1 MVTFI
6 LRRTIYAVALLFI
19 ASLIIFYG
27 MRLAPGNPGDVLL
40 NPLNRIG
47 LIEGLR
53 HKLFLDRP
61 LWEQYFIFI
70 HNLFTGQPG
79 VSLFSGE
86 PITTIIQQAGLN
98 TLKLGFTAAILTYA
112 TAIPLGVLAA
122 WKRNTVWDQ
131 GTMLLAVLGMG
142 IPNFFLAILLIQ
154 LFGIY
159 LKWLPIAG
167 SDDPSNI
174 VLPAVVLAAEAMA
187 VNLRLVRSSVLE
199 ELSRDYVRT
208 LYAKGIKEW
217 RIMWVHAL
225 RNALPPVIALA
236 GIMLRTLLGYTLIV
250 EVIFRWPGLGQ
261 TLVNAVLQR
270 DYSVAQV
277 LALLLTF
284 VVILFNLLAD
294 IGQQLADPRVRERLQ
309 AA

>member
-1 MVTFI
+1 MARFI
-6 LRRTIYAVALLFI
+6 VRRTLYAAILMFI

-27 MRLAPGNPGDVLL
+27 LRVAPGNPGDVLL

-61 LWEQYFIFI
+61 LWEQYGIFM

-86 PITTIIQQAGLN
+86 PIPTILAQAGGN
-98 TLKLGFTAAILTYA
+98 TLKLALVAAFLTYA

-122 WKRNTVWDQ
+122 WKRNTRWDQ
-131 GTMLLAVLGMG
+131 ATMLLAVLGMG

-154 LFGIY
+154 VFGIW
-159 LKWLPIAG
+159 LRWLPVAG
-167 SDDPSNI
+167 SDEMSTV

-199 ELSRDYVRT
+199 ELGRDYVRS
-208 LYAKGIKEW
+208 LYAKGLPEW
-217 RIMWVHAL
+217 RILWVHAL

-250 EVIFRWPGLGQ
+250 EVIFRWPGLGF
-261 TLVNAVLQR
+261 TLVDSILKR

-277 LALLLTF
+277 LALLLTL

-294 IGQQLADPRVRERLQ
+294 IGQQIADPRVREKAR
-309 AA
+309 AG

>member
-6 LRRTIYAVALLFI
+6 LRRTIYAVVLLFI
-19 ASLIIFYG
+19 ASVIIFYG

-86 PITTIIQQAGLN
+86 PITNIIQQAGLN

-167 SDDPSNI
+167 SDDPTNI
-174 VLPAVVLAAEAMA
+174 VLPSVVLAAEAMA

-199 ELSRDYVRT
+199 ELGRDYVRT

-294 IGQQLADPRVRERLQ
+294 VGQQLADPRVRERIQ

>member
-1 MVTFI
+1 MATFI
-6 LRRTIYAVALLFI
+6 LRRTLYAVILMFI

-27 MRLAPGNPGDVLL
+27 LRVAPGNPGDVLL

-53 HKLFLDRP
+53 HRLFLDRP
-61 LWEQYFIFI
+61 LWEQYFIFM
-70 HNLFTGQPG
+70 HNLLTGQPG
-79 VSLFSGE
+79 ASLFSGV
-86 PITTIIQQAGLN
+86 PIPTIIAQAGGN
-98 TLKLGFTAAILTYA
+98 TLKLGAAAAFLTYA

-122 WKRNTVWDQ
+122 WQRNKPWDQ
-131 GTMLLAVLGMG
+131 ATMLLAVLGMG

-154 LFGIY
+154 VFGIW
-159 LKWLPIAG
+159 LRWLPVAG
-167 SDDPSNI
+167 SDDISTI

-199 ELSRDYVRT
+199 ELGRDYVRS
-208 LYAKGIKEW
+208 LYAKGLPEW
-217 RIMWVHAL
+217 RILWVHAL

-250 EVIFRWPGLGQ
+250 ETIFRWPGLGF
-261 TLVNAVLQR
+261 TLVDSILKR

-294 IGQQLADPRVRERLQ
+294 VGQQVADPRVREKAR
-309 AA
+309 AE

>member
-1 MVTFI
+1 MGTFL
-6 LRRTIYAVALLFI
+6 LRRTLYAVILLFI

-27 MRLAPGNPGDVLL
+27 MRLAPGNAGDVLL

-47 LIEGLR
+47 LIEGLK

-61 LWEQYFIFI
+61 LWEQYLIFVN
-70 HNLFTGQPG
+70 NLATGQPG
-79 VSLFSGE
+79 ASLFSGE
-86 PITTIIQQAGLN
+86 PIVNIIKSAGLN
-98 TLKLGFTAAILTYA
+98 TLKLGFAAAILTYA

-122 WKRNTVWDQ
+122 WKRNTRWDQ

-142 IPNFFLAILLIQ
+142 IPNFFLAILLLQ
-154 LFGIY
+154 VFGIW
-159 LKWLPIAG
+159 LKWLPVAG
-167 SDDPSNI
+167 SDEFSNI
-174 VLPAVVLAAEAMA
+174 ILPAVVLAAEAMA

-199 ELSRDYVRT
+199 ELGRDYVRT
-208 LYAKGIKEW
+208 LYAKGLKEW

-250 EVIFRWPGLGQ
+250 EVIFRWPGLGA
-261 TLVNAVLQR
+261 TLVNAVIRR

-284 VVILFNLLAD
+284 AVILFNLLAD
-294 IGQQLADPRVRERLQ
+294 VGQQLVDPRVREHAQ
-309 AA
+309 A

>member
-1 MVTFI
+1 
-6 LRRTIYAVALLFI
+6 
-19 ASLIIFYG
+19 
-27 MRLAPGNPGDVLL
+27 
-40 NPLNRIG
+40 
-47 LIEGLR
+47 
-53 HKLFLDRP
+53 
-61 LWEQYFIFI
+61 
-70 HNLFTGQPG
+70 
-79 VSLFSGE
+79 
-86 PITTIIQQAGLN
+86 
-98 TLKLGFTAAILTYA
+98 
-112 TAIPLGVLAA
+112 VLAA
-122 WKRNTVWDQ
+122 WKRNTSWDQ
-131 GTMLLAVLGMG
+131 STMLLAVLGMG

-154 LFGIY
+154 LFGIW
-159 LKWLPIAG
+159 LKWLPVAG

-208 LYAKGIKEW
+208 LYAKGLKEW
-217 RIMWVHAL
+217 RIMWIHAL

-250 EVIFRWPGLGQ
+250 EVIFRWPGLGA

-284 VVILFNLLAD
+284 LVIIFNLLAD
-294 IGQQLADPRVRERLQ
+294 IGQQLVDPRVRERAQ

>member
-1 MVTFI
+1 MARFI
-6 LRRTIYAVALLFI
+6 VRRTLYAAILTVI

-27 MRLAPGNPGDVLL
+27 LRLAPGNAGDVLL

-53 HKLFLDRP
+53 HRLFLDRP

-79 VSLFSGE
+79 VSLFSGL
-86 PITTIIQQAGLN
+86 PITTIIAQAGGN
-98 TLKLGFTAAILTYA
+98 TLKLGFVAAVLTYA

-122 WKRNTVWDQ
+122 RKRNTRWDQ
-131 GTMLLAVLGMG
+131 ATMLLAVLGMG

-154 LFGIY
+154 VFAIWLR
-159 LKWLPIAG
+159 WLPVAG
-167 SDDPSNI
+167 SDDPTTVI
-174 VLPAVVLAAEAMA
+174 LPAVVLAAEAMA

-208 LYAKGIKEW
+208 LYAKGLQEW
-217 RIMWVHAL
+217 RILWVHAL
-225 RNALPPVIALA
+225 RNSLPPVIALA

-250 EVIFRWPGLGQ
+250 EVIFRWPGLGF
-261 TLVNAVLQR
+261 TLVDSILKR
-270 DYSVAQV
+270 DYAVAQV
-277 LALLLTF
+277 LAMLLTL

-294 IGQQLADPRVRERLQ
+294 IGQQVADPRVREQ
-309 AA
+309 ARAG

>member
-1 MVTFI
+1 MPTFI
-6 LRRTIYAVALLFI
+6 LRRTLYALILLFI

-61 LWEQYFIFI
+61 LWEQYLIFI
-70 HNLFTGQPG
+70 HNLLTGQPG

-86 PITTIIQQAGLN
+86 PIPNIIKQAGLN
-98 TLKLGFTAAILTYA
+98 TLKLGLAAAILTYA

-122 WKRNTVWDQ
+122 WKRNTPWDQ

-154 LFGIY
+154 LFGIW
-159 LKWLPIAG
+159 LKWLPVAG
-167 SDDPSNI
+167 SDDITNI
-174 VLPAVVLAAEAMA
+174 VLPAVVLSAEAIA

-199 ELSRDYVRT
+199 ELGRDYVRHT
-208 LYAKGIKEW
+208 
-217 RIMWVHAL
+217 RRRSH
-225 RNALPPVIALA
+225 
-236 GIMLRTLLGYTLIV
+236 
-250 EVIFRWPGLGQ
+250 Q
-261 TLVNAVLQR
+261 T
-270 DYSVAQV
+270 
-277 LALLLTF
+277 
-284 VVILFNLLAD
+284 
-294 IGQQLADPRVRERLQ
+294 
-309 AA
+309 

>member
-1 MVTFI
+1 MVTFVF
-6 LRRTIYAVALLFI
+6 RRSVYAVVLLFI

-27 MRLAPGNPGDVLL
+27 MRLAPGNAGDVLL
-40 NPLNRIG
+40 NPLNKIG

-61 LWEQYFIFI
+61 LWEQYLIFI
-70 HNLFTGQPG
+70 HNLFTGHPG

-86 PITTIIQQAGLN
+86 PITNIIRQSGLN
-98 TLKLGFTAAILTYA
+98 TLKLGAAAAILTYA

-122 WKRNTVWDQ
+122 WKRNTPWDQ

-154 LFGIY
+154 FFGIW
-159 LKWLPIAG
+159 LKWLPVAG
-167 SDDPSNI
+167 SDDLSNI

-208 LYAKGIKEW
+208 LYAKGLKEW

-250 EVIFRWPGLGQ
+250 EVIFRWPGLGA
-261 TLVNAVLQR
+261 TLVSAVLQR

-277 LALLLTF
+277 LAMLLTF
-284 VVILFNLLAD
+284 AVIILNLLAD
-294 IGQQLADPRVRERLQ
+294 VGQQLVDPRVRER
-309 AA
+309 AHSA

>member
-1 MVTFI
+1 
-6 LRRTIYAVALLFI
+6 
-19 ASLIIFYG
+19 
-27 MRLAPGNPGDVLL
+27 
-40 NPLNRIG
+40 
-47 LIEGLR
+47 
-53 HKLFLDRP
+53 
-61 LWEQYFIFI
+61 
-70 HNLFTGQPG
+70 
-79 VSLFSGE
+79 
-86 PITTIIQQAGLN
+86 
-98 TLKLGFTAAILTYA
+98 
-112 TAIPLGVLAA
+112 
-122 WKRNTVWDQ
+122 
-131 GTMLLAVLGMG
+131 
-142 IPNFFLAILLIQ
+142 
-154 LFGIY
+154 
-159 LKWLPIAG
+159 
-167 SDDPSNI
+167 

-199 ELSRDYVRT
+199 ELGRDYVRT

-294 IGQQLADPRVRERLQ
+294 VGQQLADPRVRERIQ

>member
-6 LRRTIYAVALLFI
+6 LRRSVYAIVLLFI

-86 PITTIIQQAGLN
+86 PITNIIKQAGLN

-167 SDDPSNI
+167 SDDPTTI
-174 VLPAVVLAAEAMA
+174 ILPAVVLAAEAMA

-199 ELSRDYVRT
+199 ELTRDYVRT

-284 VVILFNLLAD
+284 VVIVFNLLAD
-294 IGQQLADPRVRERLQ
+294 VGQQLSDPRVRERMQ

>member
-1 MVTFI
+1 MARFV
-6 LRRTIYAVALLFI
+6 LRRSLYAILLLFI

-27 MRLAPGNPGDVLL
+27 LRVAPGNPGDVLL

-47 LIEGLR
+47 LIEGLKHR
-53 HKLFLDRP
+53 LYLDKP
-61 LWEQYFIFI
+61 LPEQYLIFVR
-70 HNLFTGQPG
+70 NLFTGHPG

-86 PITTIIQQAGLN
+86 SIPTIIAQAGLN
-98 TLKLGFTAAILTYA
+98 TLKLGFAAALITYA

-122 WKRNTVWDQ
+122 WKRNTIIDQ
-131 GTMLLAVLGMG
+131 GTMFLAVLGMG

-154 LFGIY
+154 IFGIW
-159 LKWLPIAG
+159 LRWLPIAG
-167 SDDPSNI
+167 SEGLSTL
-174 VLPAVVLAAEAMA
+174 VLPAVVLAAEAVA
-187 VNLRLVRSSVLE
+187 INLRLVRSSVLE
-199 ELSRDYVRT
+199 ELGRDYVRS
-208 LYAKGIKEW
+208 LYAKGLSEW
-217 RIMWVHAL
+217 RILWVHAL

-250 EVIFRWPGLGQ
+250 ETIFRWPGLGFQ
-261 TLVNAVLQR
+261 LVDAILKR

-294 IGQQLADPRVRERLQ
+294 IGQQLVDPRVREQSR